1 MKRFSFLFLISV
13 LTSIIISSCSNT
25 VTYAEQLKAEKELIA
40 SYIKRNNIN
49 VLKSFP
55 QKGVKWGDNDYVKTS
70 SGLYFHLVDSGE
82 VNHAGVAI
90 NDIVIPRY
98 KEYNLEEISVLTK
111 SNWSTIEYP
120 HPGTFTYG
128 SAATIYTGFQE
139 AVGYM
144 KYNNSEAKV
153 IIPSKIGFYYA
164 DTSAATPYFYD
175 LKIMIKK

>member
-1 MKRFSFLFLISV
+1 MKRISFLFLITI
-13 LTSIIISSCSNT
+13 LTSIVISSCSNT
-25 VTYAEQLKAEKELIA
+25 VTYAQQLKAEKELIA
-40 SYIKRNNIN
+40 SYISRNNIN
-49 VLKSFP
+49 VIKAFP
-55 QKGVKWGDNDYVKTS
+55 AKGQKWGDNDYVLTS

-82 VNHAGVAI
+82 VDSVTIAKY
-90 NDIVIPRY
+90 DIVIPRY
-98 KEYNLEEISVLTK
+98 KEYNLEDPSILTK

-120 HPGTFTYG
+120 YPGTFIYG

-175 LKIMIKK
+175 LKIMIRK